1 MIPFEIIVT
10 YIVIWINNFG
20 NHDIIRRSVVTN
32 LLRRRNEGNAA
43 FFKSKINLYGR
54 NENFG
59 FLSK

>member
-10 YIVIWINNFG
+10 YIVISINKFG
-20 NHDIIRRSVVTN
+20 NHDIIGRSVVTN
-32 LLRRRNEGNAA
+32 LFRRRNEGMPL